1 MAHLSSA
8 LSRAV
13 AVVVVLTMMAIVAAA
28 PAVAAKPT
36 KCQVV
41 DPTSD
46 TSYKSLQA
54 AVDGSPAGAKLR
66 VKGTCVRPTTISRDI
81 KVVGKSGHGF
91 GRATLDGDHRG
102 SVLTIQGG
110 TVTLRGLL
118 ITNGVAPS
126 GGGIHV
132 RGSMTLI
139 DTVVSGN
146 TATGE
151 GGEQGGGGVG
161 IDSGTI
167 TLVDS
172 IVRNNTAAADGGG
185 IYVGL
190 LPGGDLSVHGTSSV
204 RGNHAGRTG
213 GGIYVD
219 HFSRFSIY
227 DFSSID
233 HNSAG
238 QRGGGVKCADC
249 GVVALNGDASIHHNT
264 ADVAGGGI
272 ESGGTG
278 PPLHLRD
285 RSSIHDNTAP
295 DGGGAWLLGSSLDM
309 SGTSSIYH
317 NTAAADGGG
326 AFCLRAPCWK
336 LARWPQSQ
344 GTRRPEAAA
353 SSWGRRPAS
362 RYPRPTP

>member
-1 MAHLSSA
+1 M
-8 LSRAV
+8 
-13 AVVVVLTMMAIVAAA
+13 
-28 PAVAAKPT
+28 
-36 KCQVV
+36 
-41 DPTSD
+41 
-46 TSYKSLQA
+46 
-54 AVDGSPAGAKLR
+54 DGSPAGAKLR

-110 TVTLRGLL
+110 TTVTLRGLL

-190 LPGGDLSVHGTSSV
+190 LPGGDLSIHGTSSV

-272 ESGGTG
+272 ESRGTG
-278 PPLHLRD
+278 APLHLRD

-326 AFCLRAPCWK
+326 AYLSEGSLLEVGAMALNLRELGDQRRRHLPGAVDPRHAIRDRLRDSQRARQLLPIRGGCGLHAVVTATSCTEMRLCGCAPRRASPGSRRLAPC
-336 LARWPQSQ
+336 ADC
-344 GTRRPEAAA
+344 
-353 SSWGRRPAS
+353 
-362 RYPRPTP
+362 